1 MLMVPIDTGN
11 KAIKTEHF
19 EFHSGISVL
28 EDIPGEGEEAVN
40 YQGRYYR
47 LSSERNVY
55 LPDKSGSG
63 GRASAVVL
71 PGAV

>member
-1 MLMVPIDTGN
+1 MLVMPIDTGN

-28 EDIPGEGEEAVN
+28 EDIPGEGEEAVK

-47 LSSERNVY
+47 LSLERNE
-55 LPDKSGSG
+55 D
-63 GRASAVVL
+63 
-71 PGAV
+71 